1 MARAKKKKGSSAHGK
16 NDDPLHPGISA
27 FDAGD
32 YVETRRLLSPLSENS
47 DLSEA
52 QRQQARDT
60 VSATWFERGAV
71 LVGLACA
78 TLFVIAVV
86 FTSFK
91 QP

>member
-1 MARAKKKKGSSAHGK
+1 MARSKKKKDASAQAK
-16 NDDPLHPGISA
+16 NDDPLHPGITA

-32 YVETRRLLSPLSENS
+32 YIATRRELIPRSGDPE
-47 DLSEA
+47 LSEA

-60 VSATWFERGAV
+60 VAATRFERGTV
-71 LVGLACA
+71 LVGLACMA
-78 TLFVIAVV
+78 LFVIAVV